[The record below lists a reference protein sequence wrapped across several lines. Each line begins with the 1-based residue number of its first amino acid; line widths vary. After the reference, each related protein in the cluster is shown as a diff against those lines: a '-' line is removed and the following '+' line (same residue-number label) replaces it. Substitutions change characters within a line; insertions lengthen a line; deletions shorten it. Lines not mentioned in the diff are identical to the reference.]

1 MRISDWSSD
10 VCSSDLLIL
19 RLQFDTVVHCDP
31 ICRSPTLVA
40 DKTADGMP
48 DSVRTAPRRGGCVTA
63 EAQNT
68 ALDDFGG
75 LLDWQRLNDWIAER
89 PEIPGSRRI
98 TGASR
103 LAGGLPNTLV
113 RLEFHNA
120 SHREICSHE
129 VE

>member
-1 MRISDWSSD
+1 
-10 VCSSDLLIL
+10 
-19 RLQFDTVVHCDP
+19 
-31 ICRSPTLVA
+31 
-40 DKTADGMP
+40 MP

-89 PEIPGSRRI
+89 PEIPGSGLI

-103 LAGGLPNTLV
+103 LAGGLPNAVFRLERGPASFVLRRPSKLV
-113 RLEFHNA
+113 RDGSNQSIPTEA
-120 SHREICSHE
+120 RIPDARRATVGPQDRHRAA
-129 VE
+129 

>member
-1 MRISDWSSD
+1 MTDSRLCTTGRGRHIFDSSGRAISGT
-10 VCSSDLLIL
+10 VPILIL

-75 LLDWQRLNDWIAER
+75 LLDWQRLNDWITIGSASGRER
-89 PEIPGSRRI
+89 VCKYG
-98 TGASR
+98 
-103 LAGGLPNTLV
+103 
-113 RLEFHNA
+113 
-120 SHREICSHE
+120 
-129 VE
+129 